1 MPQITMRVE
10 LKSIT
15 PDAERLIEM
24 AARTCYDSPVSEDT
38 ESMRRF
44 IREKVRL
51 GHESVVE
58 HASATFVVTGVSRAL
73 THQLVRHRVGTS
85 FSQQSQRYVDGGFF
99 YYVVPDQIADN
110 PDAMKVFM
118 RVMETIGA
126 GYSELRGMGIKKEDA
141 RFLLPNAAS
150 STIVFTANFRS
161 LRNFLKLRLDRH
173 AQWEIRAMAERMLY
187 LLYMAAPSVF
197 EDIFDENRISVDKSS
212 QSAKDT
218 NQ

>member
-1 MPQITMRVE
+1 MPQIKMRVE

-73 THQLVRHRVGTS
+73 THQLVRHRLSS

-118 RVMETIGA
+118 RVMETVGA

-161 LRNFLKLRLDRH
+161 LRHFLKLRLDRH

-212 QSAKDT
+212 QAAQDT

>member
-1 MPQITMRVE
+1 MPQIKMRVE

-73 THQLVRHRVGTS
+73 THQLVRHRLSS

-118 RVMETIGA
+118 RVMETVGA

-141 RFLLPNAAS
+141 RFLLPNAAA

-161 LRNFLKLRLDRH
+161 LRHFLKLRLDRH

-187 LLYMAAPSVF
+187 LLYIAAPSVF

-212 QSAKDT
+212 QAAQDT